1 MPEGAGNPN
10 PDPNP
15 NPNPN
20 KVYNGSGG
28 HQVKTGKVMDNTDS
42 HPNPNPYPNP
52 YPNPNPNPKQVPTAA
67 LVSPVGAL
75 VCEVWM
81 TAVLWLGL
89 GLGLARGGQAY
100 GLP

>member
-28 HQVKTGKVMDNTDS
+28 HQVKTGKVMDNTI
-42 HPNPNPYPNP
+42 NPEFWTSFELSAMLP
-52 YPNPNPNPKQVPTAA
+52 
-67 LVSPVGAL
+67 
-75 VCEVWM
+75 
-81 TAVLWLGL
+81 
-89 GLGLARGGQAY
+89 GQA
-100 GLP
+100 